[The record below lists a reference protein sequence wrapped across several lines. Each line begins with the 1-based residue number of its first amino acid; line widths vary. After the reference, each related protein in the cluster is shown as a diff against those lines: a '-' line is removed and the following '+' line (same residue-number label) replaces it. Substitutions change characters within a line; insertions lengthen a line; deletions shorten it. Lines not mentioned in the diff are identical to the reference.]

1 MRLSPMNVAITGFS
15 NPHANHQLTTT
26 HRMVNG
32 ARILYAPTSQ
42 VSGLPENKNQ
52 GAVRS
57 IGPYNSLHEH
67 EQMWSN
73 YIDNPRI
80 ITAALSM
87 ILQCRLITFPVMLS
101 QQLNVNV

>member
-73 YIDNPRI
+73 YIDKPSLTI
-80 ITAALSM
+80 AARNM
-87 ILQCRLITFPVMLS
+87 ILRCRVFTFPVILR

>member
-42 VSGLPENKNQ
+42 VSGLPENINQ

-57 IGPYNSLHEH
+57 FAHTTPCMNLT
-67 EQMWSN
+67 MWSS
-73 YIDNPRI
+73 YIENPRLI
-80 ITAALSM
+80 IQL
-87 ILQCRLITFPVMLS
+87 RLV
-101 QQLNVNV
+101 